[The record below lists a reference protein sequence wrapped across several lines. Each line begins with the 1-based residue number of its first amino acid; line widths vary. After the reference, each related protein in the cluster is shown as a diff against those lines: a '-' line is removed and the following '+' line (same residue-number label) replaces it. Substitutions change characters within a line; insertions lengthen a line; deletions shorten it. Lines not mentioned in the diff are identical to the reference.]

1 MVYHRWF
8 FVLESIKRT
17 RMARRN
23 RRQKLPLDPVET
35 TIESLSHDGRGVARI
50 DGKAVFIDGALAG
63 ETVKFLYRKKHS
75 KYDEGRTVDVIH
87 AAVDRVTAKCQ
98 HFGVCGGCSLMH
110 MAPAAQLSLKQNTLM
125 EQMTHFGHLAP
136 QQWLDPLI
144 GPLWGYRRKARLG
157 VKHVPKKER
166 VLVGFREKGTPY
178 LALLEQCEVLD
189 PRVGMRLA
197 DLGEMIAG
205 LAAYNRIAQ
214 IEVAMDDEHVALVFR
229 NLDALSESDQQTLIQ
244 FGQDNDFWIYL
255 QSGGP
260 ETVTAIWPAA
270 PQLHYAPEVGL
281 TLNFEPDDF
290 TQVNADINQSM
301 IQRAIALLEVS
312 AEDRILDLFCGLGN
326 FSLPLAKRANEVVG
340 VEGDAA
346 LVKHAQHNAKLNQL
360 ENAIFEQA
368 DLTQTALKDYS
379 WAKAGF
385 NKILLDPPRS
395 GAFEVLPQLA
405 ELGAQRIVYVSCNPA
420 TLARDAGELVHVHGY
435 TLVSAGIMDMFPH
448 TSHVESIAVFVKN

>member
-1 MVYHRWF
+1 
-8 FVLESIKRT
+8 
-17 RMARRN
+17 MARRN
-23 RRQKLPLDPVET
+23 RRKRLPQDPVEVV
-35 TIESLSHDGRGVARI
+35 IESLSHDGRGVARI
-50 DGKAVFIDGALAG
+50 EGKAIFIDFALAG
-63 ETVKFLYRKKHS
+63 ETVQFRYTKTHS
-75 KYDEGRTVDVIH
+75 KFDEGRAIEIANP
-87 AAVDRVTAKCQ
+87 AADRVEAKCQ

-110 MAPAAQLSLKQNTLM
+110 MSPEAQLILKQNTLM
-125 EQMTHFGHLAP
+125 DQMHHFGQVAP
-136 QQWLDPLI
+136 QQWLEPLT

-189 PRVGMRLA
+189 PRVGSRLA

-229 NLDALSESDQQTLIQ
+229 NLDGLSDSDQQILIQ

-260 ETVTAIWPAA
+260 DTVTPIWPAA
-270 PQLHYAPEVGL
+270 PQLSYAPESGL
-281 TLNFEPDDF
+281 TLNFEPNDF
-290 TQVNADINQSM
+290 TQVNAGINQKM
-301 IQRAIALLEVS
+301 IQKTMALLEVS
-312 AEDRILDLFCGLGN
+312 EQDRVLDLFCGLGN
-326 FSLPLAKRANEVVG
+326 FSLPLAKRVSEVVG
-340 VEGDAA
+340 VEGDVS
-346 LVKHAQHNAKLNQL
+346 LVEHAQNNATLNNL
-360 ENAIFEQA
+360 DNAVFELA
-368 DLTQTALKDYS
+368 DLTKTTLKEYP

-405 ELGAQRIVYVSCNPA
+405 ELGAERIVYVSCNPA
-420 TLARDAGELVHVHGY
+420 TLARDAGELVNNLGY

-448 TSHVESIAVFVKN
+448 TSHVESIAVFDKI

>member
-1 MVYHRWF
+1 
-8 FVLESIKRT
+8 
-17 RMARRN
+17 MARRN
-23 RRQKLPLDPVET
+23 RRKRLPQDPVEAV
-35 TIESLSHDGRGVARI
+35 IESLSHDGRGVARI
-50 DGKAVFIDGALAG
+50 EGKAIFIDFALAG
-63 ETVKFLYRKKHS
+63 ETVQFRYTKTHS
-75 KYDEGRTVDVIH
+75 KFDEGRAIEITNP
-87 AAVDRVTAKCQ
+87 AADRVEAKCQ

-110 MAPAAQLSLKQNTLM
+110 MSPEAQLILKQNTLM
-125 EQMTHFGHLAP
+125 EQMHHFGQVAP
-136 QQWLDPLI
+136 QQWLEPLT

-189 PRVGMRLA
+189 PRVGSRLA

-229 NLDALSESDQQTLIQ
+229 NLDDLSDSDQQILIQ
-244 FGQDNDFWIYL
+244 FGQENNFWIYL

-260 ETVTAIWPAA
+260 DTVTPIWPAS
-270 PQLHYAPEVGL
+270 PQLSYAPESGL
-281 TLNFEPDDF
+281 TMNFEPNDF
-290 TQVNADINQSM
+290 TQVNASINQKM
-301 IQRAIALLEVS
+301 IQKAMALLEVS
-312 AEDRILDLFCGLGN
+312 EQDRVLDLFCGLGN
-326 FSLPLAKRANEVVG
+326 FSLPLAKRVSEVVG
-340 VEGDAA
+340 VEGDVS
-346 LVKHAQHNAKLNQL
+346 LVEHAQNNATLNNVD
-360 ENAIFEQA
+360 NAVFELA
-368 DLTQTALKDYS
+368 DLTKTTLKEYP

-405 ELGAQRIVYVSCNPA
+405 ELGAERIVYVSCNPA
-420 TLARDAGELVHVHGY
+420 TLARDAGELVNNLGY

-448 TSHVESIAVFVKN
+448 TSHVESIAVFEKT